1 MRPYASLY
9 IVVHAAG
16 GGIGTRHL
24 GECECT
30 AQGTNPP
37 KTQSA
42 STRSGPGTRSAIVA
56 GERKMPE
63 PMVDPTRPAT
73 ALQSPTGR
81 GKA

>member
-30 AQGTNPP
+30 AQGD
-37 KTQSA
+37 QSA
-42 STRSGPGTRSAIVA
+42 KDPEREHEKRSRHPIGDRRRRTKNA
-56 GERKMPE
+56 GA
-63 PMVDPTRPAT
+63 D
-73 ALQSPTGR
+73 G
-81 GKA
+81 